1 MPGSTPENPEW
12 VRRKVNTVLR
22 FHKSSYRVGR
32 EYELRGLDWGASRG
46 IDPLDF
52 APAGGGF
59 PIHLT
64 GTGVVG
70 AVTVSGVPQRDDH
83 NFVVEMLSAYLG
95 IPHDEVVLE
104 PETSE

>member
-1 MPGSTPENPEW
+1 
-12 VRRKVNTVLR
+12 
-22 FHKSSYRVGR
+22 
-32 EYELRGLDWGASRG
+32 
-46 IDPLDF
+46 
-52 APAGGGF
+52 
-59 PIHLT
+59 
-64 GTGVVG
+64 VVG